1 MNLMTMILID
11 TTTKEDTTTT
21 AAETTAETTAV
32 TTATPTIKCK
42 VCSASTI
49 DGVLGT
55 RMTHKVTHE
64 L

>member
-1 MNLMTMILID
+1 MTTVD

-21 AAETTAETTAV
+21 AAETTAATTAP
-32 TTATPTIKCK
+32 TTAIPTIKCK

-49 DGVLGT
+49 DGVLGI
-55 RMTHKVTHE
+55 RMTHKMTHG